1 MPWEGSG
8 LAGGGTVTGGRPG
21 SVCPQGWT
29 EDFDRAQMAT
39 QVFIGRRAPTIPAI
53 PYTWD
58 PGPGTH
64 PTGTID
70 LDDDPQDSTH
80 MYISRTDS
88 AAADA
93 SIWLGYLHTDCTV
106 TVKSPDNKTKGYRVT
121 ATPTVHTT
129 YVDVPISWTDGTEV
143 VPPGPVELT
152 ITFSPEA
159 PLLYED
165 SYGTANYGRM
175 PFVLTDLIN
184 TDRTLF
190 ETLADRILEVRGSNS
205 VPRLETVTID
215 ARTGKTWP
223 TQNMTLMSTAA
234 PEKPSRYLMRLEVDD
249 RTIFDRMAFC
259 VAVRH
264 FISPEEWTMRI
275 TLDIAEWAG
284 TL

>member
-1 MPWEGSG
+1 
-8 LAGGGTVTGGRPG
+8 
-21 SVCPQGWT
+21 
-29 EDFDRAQMAT
+29 
-39 QVFIGRRAPTIPAI
+39 
-53 PYTWD
+53 
-58 PGPGTH
+58 
-64 PTGTID
+64 
-70 LDDDPQDSTH
+70 
-80 MYISRTDS
+80 
-88 AAADA
+88 
-93 SIWLGYLHTDCTV
+93 
-106 TVKSPDNKTKGYRVT
+106 
-121 ATPTVHTT
+121 
-129 YVDVPISWTDGTEV
+129 
-143 VPPGPVELT
+143 
-152 ITFSPEA
+152 
-159 PLLYED
+159 
-165 SYGTANYGRM
+165 M
-175 PFVLTDLIN
+175 PFQVTDLIN
-184 TDRTLF
+184 TSKDLF